1 MHLNVNDPKNSYE
14 MRILWITTFL
24 LCASISAK
32 ELPNDSTTVQDSWI
46 GFDKIQHA
54 TFSFLWVLGIQYI
67 AVNKSGLDENE
78 AFQISFS
85 SSASLGFLKEICDRK
100 KPGGHFCKK
109 DLIANGL
116 GLVLATAIVLKN
128 PKR

>member
-1 MHLNVNDPKNSYE
+1 MIRNLIIIFFLVTTLSFAQNVKPESSVIK
-14 MRILWITTFL
+14 
-24 LCASISAK
+24 
-32 ELPNDSTTVQDSWI
+32 DSWF

-67 AVNKSGLDENE
+67 AVNKSGFDENE

-85 SSASLGFLKEICDRK
+85 SSASLGLLKENCDRK
-100 KPGGHFCKK
+100 NPGGHFCKK